1 MALLSNAIAARSW
14 NLYEGMKFSRTD
26 TDEFLLNLH
35 LYISHRAKRTQW
47 TAFPIFREKYDTR
60 VEDVLVLSSDNSE
73 FESSWKLR
81 YESDS
86 TDFNERRRLVR
97 INVMFEYSESIRPK
111 ALVTHMVCGDGYYNY
126 YIAFFNWVARCSSVE
141 ECVALLD
148 GIARDIK
155 GLVAVAEQHRLN
167 RDVTEHFVRECLPLE
182 QGDAVR
188 VAIMRRKLV
197 EMRGE
202 VDGFVWILGQ

>member
-47 TAFPIFREKYDTR
+47 TAFPIFRRRYDTR

-81 YESDS
+81 HESNT
-86 TDFNERRRLVR
+86 TDFNERKRLVK
-97 INVMFEYSESIRPK
+97 IKVFFTFSESLNLM
-111 ALVTHMVCGDGYYNY
+111 ASVTHMIHGDGFY
-126 YIAFFNWVARCSSVE
+126 YIAFFRWVARCSSVE
-141 ECVALLD
+141 ECVALFD

-155 GLVAVAEQHRLN
+155 GLVAVADQHRLN
-167 RDVTEHFVRECLPLE
+167 RDVMEHFVRECLPLE
-182 QGDAVR
+182 QNDMVR
-188 VAIMRRKLV
+188 VAFMRRRIV
-197 EMRGE
+197 EMRSE

>member
-1 MALLSNAIAARSW
+1 MASQSW
-14 NLYEGMKFSRTD
+14 NLHEGMKFSRAD

-35 LYISHRAKRTQW
+35 LYIAHRAKRTQW

-60 VEDVLVLSSDNSE
+60 AEDTLVLSADNSE

-86 TDFNERRRLVR
+86 TGFNERKRLVR
-97 INVMFEYSESIRPK
+97 INVMFEYSESLRPK
-111 ALVTHMVCGDGYYNY
+111 ASVTHMMVCGDGHYYV
-126 YIAFFNWVARCSSVE
+126 AFFKWVARCSSVA

-155 GLVAVAEQHRLN
+155 GLVAVADQHQLN
-167 RDVTEHFVRECLPLE
+167 QDVAEHFVCECLPLE
-182 QGDAVR
+182 QCDAVR